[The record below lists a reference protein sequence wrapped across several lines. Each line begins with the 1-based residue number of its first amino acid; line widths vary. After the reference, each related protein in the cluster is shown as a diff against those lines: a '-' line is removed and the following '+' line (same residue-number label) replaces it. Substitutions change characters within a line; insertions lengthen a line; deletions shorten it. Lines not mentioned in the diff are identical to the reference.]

1 MNKVELKGGCYVLG
15 ASAPTKDLFT
25 PLIGADFGANHLS
38 QMALKLEDPS
48 PVFQFGGSD
57 VLLFVLEGAG
67 SAHIGSKTFDV
78 EAHSG
83 LYIRPREAF
92 QISPKGSIK
101 ALLTICPEEPTF
113 RVLKTMPEF
122 FDADHPARHVGIDP
136 EKKEAMGDRFFQ
148 VLVSKGI
155 GSENVTQF
163 IGEIPL
169 GKAPSHHHFYEE
181 ALYILEGEGRMW
193 TEEKSTPVEA
203 GSIIFLPA
211 KQEHSLECTS
221 ETGLKVAGHFY
232 PAGSPAENY

>member
-1 MNKVELKGGCYVLG
+1 MNKVELRGGCYVLG
-15 ASAPTKDLFT
+15 GGAPIKDLFT
-25 PLIGADFGANHLS
+25 PLIGADFGARHLS
-38 QMALKLEDPS
+38 QMALKLDDPS
-48 PVFQFGGSD
+48 PVFQFGSSD
-57 VLLFVLEGAG
+57 VLLFVIEGTGQAE
-67 SAHIGSKTFDV
+67 IGGKKFGI
-78 EAHSG
+78 EARSG
-83 LYIRPREAF
+83 LYIRPGEAF
-92 QISPKGSIK
+92 QITPKSSIK

-122 FDADHPARHVGIDP
+122 FDADHPARHVGIDHD
-136 EKKEAMGDRFFQ
+136 KREAMGDRFFQ

-193 TEEKSTPVEA
+193 TGDKSTPVQA

-221 ETGLKVAGHFY
+221 EVGLKVAGHFY